1 MSQSRIPVE
10 CSREGHL
17 MVDVKLQLS
26 DGIIKYLNRALGW
39 WEIAHVRSAP
49 QIYVSSLYPKDFGNI
64 EAFGPDAGQKLRGM
78 WDSGEK
84 AVILLANIQILHP
97 RILVS
102 LLFHELGH
110 CLMGHNT
117 TRNKLPTM
125 REEKE
130 AERIAVKDYIKYFGK
145 NAIVPQDPRLGGS
158 FYRSLGLRKAQ
169 PHTLEKKASSNLVR

>member
-1 MSQSRIPVE
+1 
-10 CSREGHL
+10 

-26 DGIIKYLNRALGW
+26 DGIIKNLNRALGW

-78 WDSGEK
+78 WDSEEK
-84 AVILLANIQILHP
+84 AVILLANIQTLHP

-110 CLMGHNT
+110 CLMGHNAIK
-117 TRNKLPTM
+117 NKSPSM
-125 REEKE
+125 KEEKE
-130 AERIAVKDYIKYFGK
+130 AERIAVKDFIKYFGK
-145 NAIVPQDPRLGGS
+145 EVVVPQDPRLGDS
-158 FYRSLGLRKAQ
+158 FYRSLGLRKVERCS
-169 PHTLEKKASSNLVR
+169 PKES